1 MAMYSARIPQPDK
14 LKMTMRS
21 SNNAQHNRSLRS
33 MRLYLIVAFVMAW
46 VLWLVGWLITQH
58 KVSLPLF
65 PVLVVGSFGPF
76 VGALVAT
83 LIEGG
88 PRHAWHFFARV
99 FDLGMGWAVFL
110 VAFFLL
116 PILAVIVELLH
127 ARFTH
132 ATPHFTMT
140 LSQAPLNY
148 LFLFLIG
155 GTLAEE
161 YGWSLLSDKLDVIMP
176 LKAATLVLGV
186 IWALW
191 HVPLFFIV
199 TPGAIQGYTPFY
211 IFLTATV
218 AMRFLFA
225 WAYHRGGN
233 SVLSNM
239 LFHTASNMAYS
250 IVALAPSPHDMSTG
264 RLWMFA
270 ALNMISATVLWIVA
284 PPRQRSYGL
293 IT

>member
-1 MAMYSARIPQPDK
+1 MSAEMGLNHNAARSGRLHSMA
-14 LKMTMRS
+14 
-21 SNNAQHNRSLRS
+21 
-33 MRLYLIVAFVMAW
+33 LYMVVAFVMAW
-46 VLWLVGWLITQH
+46 VLWLIGWLITQN
-58 KVSLPLF
+58 KLSLPLF

-76 VGALVAT
+76 VGAVVVT
-83 LIEGG
+83 WKEGG
-88 PRHAWHFFARV
+88 PRHAWRFLARA
-99 FDLGMGWAVFL
+99 FDLRMGWTVFL
-110 VAFFLL
+110 VSFFLL
-116 PILAVIVELLH
+116 PILAVIVELVH
-127 ARFTH
+127 AKFTH
-132 ATPHFTMT
+132 GAPHFTMT
-140 LSQAPLNY
+140 LSEAPLSY

-161 YGWSLLSDKLDVIMP
+161 YGWSLLSDKLDGVLP
-176 LKAATLVLGV
+176 LRAATFVLGV

-233 SVLSNM
+233 NVLSNM

-250 IVALAPSPHDMSTG
+250 IVALAPSPHDLSTG

-270 ALNMISATVLWIVA
+270 VLNIVSAAVLWNVA
-284 PPRQRSYGL
+284 PPRRDSAV
-293 IT
+293 IARR